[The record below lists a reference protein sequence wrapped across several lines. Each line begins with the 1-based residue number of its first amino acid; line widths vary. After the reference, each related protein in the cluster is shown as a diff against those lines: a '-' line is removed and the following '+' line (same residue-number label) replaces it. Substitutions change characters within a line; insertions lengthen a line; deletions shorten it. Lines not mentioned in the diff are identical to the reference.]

1 MNKEKSHPEV
11 SKESAAAKSPDNQE
25 QGPQHTQIKTETVI
39 NEIVTGEKRT
49 ATSPKKQTAEQK
61 DNNTTDR
68 GTDAFTQG
76 KASFFPKFS
85 TFSGD
90 EPKQRRESSF
100 EEWQYE
106 VLCCLKDGV
115 HSHQAIGQAIRKSLI
130 GQASPSDESSSGCDA
145 ASCISCEMSVSKLL
159 LVWSCP
165 ISWASTVSSSVG

>member
-11 SKESAAAKSPDNQE
+11 SKESAAAKFPDNQE

-49 ATSPKKQTAEQK
+49 SISPKKQTAEQK
-61 DNNTTDR
+61 DNNTPDR

-90 EPKQRRESSF
+90 EPKQKRESSF

-130 GQASPSDESSSGCDA
+130 GQAS
-145 ASCISCEMSVSKLL
+145 KF
-159 LVWSCP
+159 
-165 ISWASTVSSSVG
+165 